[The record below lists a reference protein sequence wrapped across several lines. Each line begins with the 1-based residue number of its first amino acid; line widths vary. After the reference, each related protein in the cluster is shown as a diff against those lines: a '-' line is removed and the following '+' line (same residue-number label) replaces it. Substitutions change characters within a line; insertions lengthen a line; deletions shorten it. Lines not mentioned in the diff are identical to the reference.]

1 MTRVGTVLS
10 IADPVMAE
18 LAAQALDLVWIDLEH
33 GALSARDAQ
42 VLALAVQSTGAQAF
56 VRVPSAHADV
66 LPAVLDAG
74 VDGIVVPS
82 VASAAEARYA
92 VSRLEYPPAG
102 VRGYG
107 PRRAGGFGRT
117 RDFASSA
124 AASVPCVVQ
133 IESPAGVAAAGAIA
147 AVPGIDCLVVGTSD
161 LAIALGTELRLDA
174 PELARAVAA
183 VAEAAV
189 RAGAGFGI
197 AGSGPPRRLA
207 ELADGQAELVVYGA
221 DVRLFAAGIDAQVDA
236 LRAALEDVRAPA

>member
-33 GALSARDAQ
+33 GALSTRDAQ

-56 VRVPSAHADV
+56 VRLPSARTEA

-82 VASAAEARYA
+82 VASAREARY
-92 VSRLEYPPAG
+92 VIDRVTYPPAG

-117 RDFASSA
+117 PGFASSPA
-124 AASVPCVVQ
+124 ARVSCVLQ
-133 IESPAGVAAAGAIA
+133 IESPAGVADADAIA
-147 AVPGIDCLVVGTSD
+147 AVRGVDCVVVGTAD
-161 LAIALGTELRLDA
+161 LALGAGVQLDA
-174 PELARAVAA
+174 PELARAVEA
-183 VAEAAV
+183 VADAAE

-197 AGSGPPRRLA
+197 AGSGPPDRLA
-207 ELADGQAELVVYGA
+207 ELAAGRAEVVVYSA
-221 DVRLFAAGIDAQVDA
+221 DVRLFAAGLDAQVDA